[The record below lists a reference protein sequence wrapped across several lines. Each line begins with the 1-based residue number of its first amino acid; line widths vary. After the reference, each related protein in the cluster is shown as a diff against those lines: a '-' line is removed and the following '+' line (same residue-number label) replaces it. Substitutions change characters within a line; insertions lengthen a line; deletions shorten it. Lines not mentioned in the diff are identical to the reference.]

1 MDWMNGV
8 ITIVVT
14 ISDILTAGIAI
25 LAFSILLYSLNFN
38 LRDRVARA
46 FALIMICLVIVFSTE
61 SFSTTGNT
69 PTAID
74 TWLRVQW
81 VGIIMLPAAYL
92 NFSDAL
98 LATTGLPS
106 RWRRK
111 WAIRVAYFVSFILV
125 ILLGTPWFLGT
136 IILDQPPAPHHQAT
150 IQTGLFTIYYAVIMV
165 LSWVNFIRAYKRTIT
180 PTSKRRMFYL
190 ILSGLAPAFGSFPF
204 LLYASTFAA
213 KQTFLFWLLA
223 IFANLIV
230 GGFISI
236 MAYSVAFFG
245 VQWPDRVVKS
255 RLLKWGLRGP
265 ITASLTLAVVTIVRR
280 GGEVFG
286 NPYSA
291 LVPIVM
297 VVTIVLFEFLITLF
311 YPHLEKWLFYYKDE
325 DDFQILRS
333 FEEKTITRS
342 DLRQLL
348 EMILAA
354 VCDRMQVKG
363 AYLLALE
370 TEGYEVIESTG
381 AKKFSVEELSD
392 FENIVEQ
399 KTENEPFF
407 SWNSDAII
415 PLVVD
420 SGRVEQVKPLGFLG
434 IVNQGA
440 SFSKNLEEMAALK
453 TLTDRAA
460 IILRDRATQE
470 QIFQMMD
477 NLNPQNELIQQLR
490 VAGRYNRS
498 GILDLQ
504 SSLEKNELRHAVKD
518 ALTHYWGGPRLT
530 DNPLMSLRIIQ
541 ESIYEGEQNATN
553 ALRSVLKSAIDHIRP
568 GGDRRYTGEWLLYNI
583 LDMKFLEGKKVRE
596 IALKL
601 ALSEADLYRK
611 QRVAIDLITD
621 EIVKM
626 ELKAQGKNGGS

>member
-69 PTAID
+69 PAGID
-74 TWLRVQW
+74 SWLRVQW

-111 WAIRVAYFVSFILV
+111 WAIRITYFVSFILV

-136 IILDQPPAPHHQAT
+136 IVLDQPPAPHHRAT

-165 LSWVNFIRAYKRTIT
+165 LSWINFIRAYQRTIT

-213 KQTFLFWLLA
+213 NQTFLFWLLA
-223 IFANLIV
+223 ISANLIV

-265 ITASLTLAVVTIVRR
+265 ITASLTLAIVTIVRR

-297 VVTIVLFEFLITLF
+297 VITIVVSEFLITLF
-311 YPHLEKWLFYYKDE
+311 YPYIEKWLFYNKDE

-363 AYLLALE
+363 AYLLAQE
-370 TEGYEVIESTG
+370 TEGYELIESTG
-381 AKKFSVEELSD
+381 AKKFSNDELSD
-392 FENIVEQ
+392 FEKTVEQ
-399 KTENEPFF
+399 KTEGESIFI
-407 SWNSDAII
+407 WNSDAII

-420 SGRVEQVKPLGFLG
+420 SGRSEQDKPLGFLG
-434 IVNQGA
+434 IIDHGA
-440 SFSKNLEEMAALK
+440 SVSMDQEEMAALK

-470 QIFQMMD
+470 QLFQMMD

-530 DNPLMSLRIIQ
+530 DNPLMKLRIIQ
-541 ESIYEGEQNATN
+541 ESVYEGEQNSTN

-568 GGDRRYTGEWLLYNI
+568 GGERRYTGEWLLYNI

-596 IALKL
+596 IAMKL

-611 QRVAIDLITD
+611 QRVAIDLITE

-626 ELKAQGKNGGS
+626 ELKATGKNGGS

>member
-46 FALIMICLVIVFSTE
+46 FAQIMICLVIVFSTE
-61 SFSTTGNT
+61 SFSTTGT
-69 PTAID
+69 SPMVID
-74 TWLRVQW
+74 SWLRVQW

-111 WAIRVAYFVSFILV
+111 WAIRITYFVSIILV

-136 IILDQPPAPHHQAT
+136 IVLDQPPAPHHRAT
-150 IQTGLFTIYYAVIMV
+150 IQTGLFTIYYAVIMM
-165 LSWVNFIRAYKRTIT
+165 LSWINFIRAYKRTIT

-190 ILSGLAPAFGSFPF
+190 ILSALAPAFGSFPF
-204 LLYASTFAA
+204 LLYGSTFAA
-213 KQTFLFWLLA
+213 NQAFLFWLLA

-265 ITASLTLAVVTIVRR
+265 ITASLTLAIVTIVRR

-297 VVTIVLFEFLITLF
+297 VVTIVVFEFLITLF
-311 YPHLEKWLFYYKDE
+311 YPYLEKWLFYNKDE

-354 VCDRMQVKG
+354 VCDRLQVKG

-370 TEGYEVIESTG
+370 SEGLEIIESTST
-381 AKKFSVEELSD
+381 KKLSIDELSD
-392 FENIVEQ
+392 FERIVEQ
-399 KTENEPFF
+399 KTEGESFI
-407 SWNSDAII
+407 WNSDAII
-415 PLVVD
+415 PLVVNL
-420 SGRVEQVKPLGFLG
+420 GRGDQDKPLGFLG
-434 IVNQGA
+434 IVDHGA
-440 SFSKNLEEMAALK
+440 SFSMDLEEMSALK

-470 QIFQMMD
+470 QLFQMMD

-498 GILDLQ
+498 GILDMQ

-530 DNPLMSLRIIQ
+530 DNPLMRLRIIQ
-541 ESIYEGEQNATN
+541 ESIYEGEQNSTN
-553 ALRSVLKSAIDHIRP
+553 ALRSVLKSAIDHMRP
-568 GGDRRYTGEWLLYNI
+568 GGERRYTGEWLLYNI

-626 ELKAQGKNGGS
+626 ELKATGKNGGS